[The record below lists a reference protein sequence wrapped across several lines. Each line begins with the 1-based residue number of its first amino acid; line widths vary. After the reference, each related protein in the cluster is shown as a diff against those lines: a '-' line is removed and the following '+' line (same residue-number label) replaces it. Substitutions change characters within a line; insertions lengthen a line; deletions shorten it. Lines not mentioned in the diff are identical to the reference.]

1 MDRMNFTPLTEAI
14 ESLHHAIV
22 GMHNELC
29 VIANKQREEALD
41 LKRRMIATHD
51 DIVTLATIAQ
61 QGAFMLATASDNTA
75 MIGGT
80 VYQAIESSFNGI
92 PTVNY
97 EDFVGFCSE
106 CGESVHASDAYDVI
120 DGMLLCPD
128 CTPVDDDEDEV
139 VEFVADEALDAAVNA
154 ETPVEVVAETA
165 E

>member
-1 MDRMNFTPLTEAI
+1 MERMNFAPIAEAI
-14 ESLHHAIV
+14 ESLGHAIN
-22 GMHNELC
+22 GMYSELR
-29 VIANKQREEALD
+29 VVANSQREEALA
-41 LKRRMIATHD
+41 LKRRMLETHED
-51 DIVTLATIAQ
+51 FITLATITQ
-61 QGAFMLATASDNTA
+61 HGALMLATASDSVA
-75 MIGGT
+75 QVGGT
-80 VYQAIESSFNGI
+80 VYQAIDSSFNGI

-106 CGESVHASDAYDVI
+106 CGACVHAQDSYDVI

-128 CTPVDDDEDEV
+128 CTPIEDDEDEV